1 MNRKLQVFKYVFL
14 DWLAALI
21 AWGLFYIFR
30 KYTENPEVLNQLE
43 TVFDDRQ
50 FWLGIIVIPI
60 YWLILYTMI
69 GSYRRVYRKSR
80 LRELWQTLVI
90 TLIGVTFIFFVLI
103 LDDVI
108 LTYKSYYQSFL
119 VLFFLQFFLT
129 FALRLFLTTITVHK
143 IHNGEIGFNTIII
156 GSNGNAKK
164 VYNDIINQEIS
175 SGNKFLGFV
184 NIRDSNEFLVSEYL
198 EHLGAYKDLNKLIQE
213 HSVEEVIIA
222 IERSEID
229 TIERII
235 TELETTNVI
244 IKVIPLMQD
253 IIFGSVKVSGIFHTP
268 LIEISPDLMPI
279 WQQSLKRLFDVVASI
294 FAMILLTPAY
304 IFTAIGVKM
313 SSKGPIFFSQERVGK
328 GGKKFMMHKFR
339 SMYADAEK
347 DGPQLSSEDDSRITP
362 FGLFIRKVRLDEIPQ
377 FYTVLKGHMSL
388 VGPRPERQ
396 YYIDQIVKRAPHYR
410 LLLKVKPGITS
421 WGQVK
426 FGYAS
431 NVDEMIERLK
441 YDLLYIENMS
451 LAMDFKILIYT
462 VLIVLQGRGK

>member
-21 AWGLFYIFR
+21 AWGLFYFIR
-30 KYTENPEVLNQLE
+30 KYSENPSVMEQLN

-50 FWLGIIVIPI
+50 FWLGIIVVPL
-60 YWLILYTMI
+60 YWLILYAMI

-129 FALRLFLTTITVHK
+129 FSLRLFLTTITVHK
-143 IHNGEIGFNTIII
+143 IHSGELGFNTIII

-175 SGNKFLGFV
+175 SGNKFIGFV
-184 NIRDSNEFLVSEYL
+184 NIRDGNEFLVSEYL
-198 EHLGAYKDLNKLIQE
+198 EHLGAYKDLNRLILE
-213 HSVEEVIIA
+213 YDVEEVIIA

-279 WQQSLKRLFDVVASI
+279 WQQSLKRLLDVVASL
-294 FAMILLTPAY
+294 FAMIILTPAY

-347 DGPQLSSEDDSRITP
+347 DGPQLSSENDSRITP
-362 FGLFIRKVRLDEIPQ
+362 FGLFLRKVRLDEIPQ

-396 YYIDQIVKRAPHYR
+396 YYIDQILKRAPHYR

>member
-1 MNRKLQVFKYVFL
+1 
-14 DWLAALI
+14 
-21 AWGLFYIFR
+21 
-30 KYTENPEVLNQLE
+30 
-43 TVFDDRQ
+43 
-50 FWLGIIVIPI
+50 
-60 YWLILYTMI
+60 
-69 GSYRRVYRKSR
+69 
-80 LRELWQTLVI
+80 
-90 TLIGVTFIFFVLI
+90 
-103 LDDVI
+103 
-108 LTYKSYYQSFL
+108 
-119 VLFFLQFFLT
+119 
-129 FALRLFLTTITVHK
+129 LFLTTITVHK
-143 IHNGEIGFNTIII
+143 IHSGELGFNTIII

-164 VYNDIINQEIS
+164 VYYDIINQEIS
-175 SGNKFLGFV
+175 SGNKFVGFV
-184 NIRDSNEFLVSEYL
+184 NIREGNEFLVSEYL
-198 EHLGAYKDLNKLIQE
+198 EHLGAYKDLNRLILE
-213 HSVEEVIIA
+213 HNVEEVIIA

-279 WQQSLKRLFDVVASI
+279 WQQSLKRLFDVHASI

-339 SMYADAEK
+339 SMYSDAEK
-347 DGPQLSSEDDSRITP
+347 DGPQLSSENDNRITP

-431 NVDEMIERLK
+431 NIDEMIERLK

>member
-1 MNRKLQVFKYVFL
+1 MNIRLQVTKYVIL
-14 DWLAALI
+14 DWLAAVI
-21 AWGLFYIFR
+21 AWSLFYIFR
-30 KYTENPEVLNQLE
+30 KYSEDPGIFVHFER
-43 TVFDDRQ
+43 VFQDDK
-50 FWLGIIVIPI
+50 FWLGVVIMPFF
-60 YWLILYTMI
+60 WLLLYTLI

-80 LRELWQTLVI
+80 LKELGQTLII
-90 TLIGVTFIFFVLI
+90 TLIGVTFIFFILI

-108 LTYKSYYQSFL
+108 LTYRSYYQSFIM
-119 VLFFLQFFLT
+119 LFCLHFFFT
-129 FALRLFLTTITVHK
+129 YSFRLALTTLTVRRIHSGK
-143 IHNGEIGFNTIII
+143 IGYPTLIV
-156 GSNGNAKK
+156 GSNGNAVK
-164 VYNDIINQEIS
+164 VYNDIINEEIS
-175 SGNKFLGFV
+175 SGNKFIGFV
-184 NIRDSNEFLVSEYL
+184 NVHDHKRFKVEQFMP
-198 EHLGAYKDLNKLIQE
+198 HLGEYKDLNKVICE
-213 HSVEEVIIA
+213 YGIEEVIIA

-268 LIEISPDLMPI
+268 LIEISPDLMPV
-279 WQQSLKRLFDVVASI
+279 WQQSLKRLFDIIASLI
-294 FAMILLTPAY
+294 AIILLIPFY
-304 IFTAIGVKM
+304 LFTAIGVKL
-313 SSKGPIFFSQERVGK
+313 SSKGPILYGQDRVGRW
-328 GGKKFMMHKFR
+328 GKTFKMYKFR
-339 SMYADAEK
+339 SMFSDAEK
-347 DGPQLSSEDDSRITP
+347 NGPQLSSDNDPRITP

-377 FYTVLKGHMSL
+377 FFTVLKGHMSL

-396 YYIDQIVKRAPHYR
+396 YYIDQLVKRAPHYR

-441 YDLLYIENMS
+441 YDILYIENMS

-462 VLIVLQGRGK
+462 VLIVMQGRGK

>member
-21 AWGLFYIFR
+21 AWGVFYIFR
-30 KYTENPEVLNQLE
+30 KYSENPDVIYHLD

-50 FWLGIIVIPI
+50 FWLGILGVPV
-60 YWLILYTMI
+60 YWLVLYTMI

-80 LRELWQTLVI
+80 LKELWQTIVI

-119 VLFFLQFFLT
+119 TLFFLQFFLT
-129 FALRLFLTTITVHK
+129 FSFRLFLTTITVHK
-143 IHNGEIGFNTIII
+143 IHRGKIGFNTIII
-156 GSNGNAKK
+156 GSNGNARK

-175 SGNKFLGFV
+175 SGNKFVGFV
-184 NIRDSNEFLVSEYL
+184 NIRDGNDFLVSEYL
-198 EHLGAYKDLNKLIQE
+198 EHLGAYKDLNKLIIE
-213 HSVEEVIIA
+213 HEIEEVIIA

-279 WQQSLKRLFDVVASI
+279 WQQSLKRIFDVFASI
-294 FAMILLTPAY
+294 IAIILLLPAY
-304 IFTAIGVKM
+304 IFTGVGVKM

-339 SMYADAEK
+339 SMYSDAEK
-347 DGPQLSSEDDSRITP
+347 DGPQLSSENDARITP

>member
-1 MNRKLQVFKYVFL
+1 MNRRLQVFKYVFL

-30 KYTENPEVLNQLE
+30 KYTENAEVIHHLD

-50 FWLGIIVIPI
+50 FWLGVLGVPV

-80 LRELWQTLVI
+80 LKELWQTIVI
-90 TLIGVTFIFFVLI
+90 TLIGVTIIFFVLI

-108 LTYKSYYQSFL
+108 LTYKSYYQSFIA
-119 VLFFLQFFLT
+119 LFFLQFFLT
-129 FALRLFLTTITVHK
+129 FSFRLFLTTITVHK
-143 IHNGEIGFNTIII
+143 INKGKIGFNTLVI

-164 VYNDIINQEIS
+164 VYNDIVNQEIS
-175 SGNKFLGFV
+175 SGNKFVGFV
-184 NIRDSNEFLVSEYL
+184 NIRDGNDFLVSEYL
-198 EHLGAYKDLNKLIQE
+198 EHLGAYKDLNKVILE
-213 HSVEEVIIA
+213 YNVEEVIIA

-268 LIEISPDLMPI
+268 LIEISPDLMPV
-279 WQQSLKRLFDVVASI
+279 WQQSLKRLFDVAASI
-294 FAMILLTPAY
+294 FAIILLSPAY

-313 SSKGPIFFSQERVGK
+313 SSKGPVFFSQERVGK

-339 SMYADAEK
+339 SMYSDAEK
-347 DGPQLSSEDDSRITP
+347 DGPQLSSENDSRITK

-396 YYIDQIVKRAPHYR
+396 FYIDQIVKRAPHYR

-431 NVDEMIERLK
+431 DVDEMIERLK